1 MVIMI
6 VWGWIELLIWDMNI
20 YRWLYIYLKLK
31 NKKGYD
37 FFLVVVV
44 YMYWVLN
51 YIICFVFKYIYKYII
66 EVCLFLREK
75 IMEMFCL
82 GCWKLN

>member
-1 MVIMI
+1 M
-6 VWGWIELLIWDMNI
+6 
-20 YRWLYIYLKLK
+20 
-31 NKKGYD
+31 GYD

-44 YMYWVLN
+44 YMYWGLN
-51 YIICFVFKYIYKYII
+51 YIICFVFKNIYKYII

-75 IMEMFCL
+75 NMEMFCL

>member
-1 MVIMI
+1 MI
-6 VWGWIELLIWDMNI
+6 I
-20 YRWLYIYLKLK
+20 YIFEIK
-31 NKKGYD
+31 NKIGYD